1 MIIANNLL
9 KNLTLFKEANMGL
22 IWYGFELA
30 FAIGTQNEKM
40 IDKILKENKNAIA
53 NCYLIWGSAFCPLF
67 IRETALSIAIKT
79 NNAKIVKKLL
89 DSGAL
94 LIGLPGHKIEKLK
107 EGTFKGKY
115 AIKIN
120 RTCLLSPDAH
130 IFKNLSSK
138 KVADV
143 IFNYAIEKIKSG
155 ELTSTTD
162 LCDGS
167 IIDWAVKLNNKKTL
181 KFFKIKSFTDEKEVE
196 RFYKS
201 NEKENKEKLN
211 FALSFG
217 ERNVLYSW
225 ETRKFSKKA
234 EDLGLY
240 DYYEKFFEGDER
252 MKKFFIP
259 PDRPK
264 KEKEQK

>member
-1 MIIANNLL
+1 
-9 KNLTLFKEANMGL
+9 MGH
-22 IWYGFELA
+22 IWKGFELA
-30 FAIGTQNEKM
+30 FAIGTQNQKM
-40 IDKILKENKNAIA
+40 VDKILEVDKNAIR
-53 NCYLIWGSAFCPLF
+53 NCYLTWGAAFYPLV
-67 IRETALSIAIKT
+67 IMETALSIAIKI

-89 DSGAL
+89 DSGAS
-94 LIGLPGHKIEKLK
+94 LIGLPGYKTEKLK
-107 EGTFKGKY
+107 EGPFKGRY
-115 AIKIN
+115 AIRME
-120 RTCLLSPDAH
+120 RTCLLSPKAY

-162 LCDGS
+162 LCNGS

-181 KFFKIKSFTDEKEVE
+181 KFFKIKSFTDEKEIE
-196 RFYKS
+196 RFYKN
-201 NEKENKEKLN
+201 NEKENKENLN

-225 ETRKFSKKA
+225 ETRKFSQKA